1 MNITILFVYLAV
13 KSLSSGE
20 AVAISLCCSAVIV
33 GVMTATVILL
43 TRGLI
48 LKKKKLQIIQRPSS
62 GHTTREEST
71 DIGQQSLVTFH
82 RALNDEVSSA
92 VERYKPSAHAQGLL

>member
-1 MNITILFVYLAV
+1 MYLMNIIILFVHLAV

-20 AVAISLCCSAVIV
+20 AAAISLCCSAVIV

-48 LKKKKLQIIQRPSS
+48 LKKKQLQIIQRPNS
-62 GHTTREEST
+62 GHACTTREEST
-71 DIGQQSLVTFH
+71 DIGQQSLATFH
-82 RALNDEVSSA
+82 HTLNDEVSSA
-92 VERYKPSAHAQGLL
+92 VECY